1 MSILEKL
8 IRTALVSSLVYILLR
23 YKLDVAFQY
32 MWYVFLFLSI
42 CILFIGI
49 ETFYKKDRSKIR
61 SIGNFEPKDI
71 LNKNEFLKISA
82 KFHLVIGSIIFISSL
97 FVIIGDMFSNLH
109 LSFEFK
115 SYLLLINLGIYFI
128 YFKKLK
134 KHLIKNKI
142 IAD

>member
-8 IRTALVSSLVYILLR
+8 IRTALFSSLVYISIR
-23 YKLDVAFQY
+23 YKLNVAFDY

-42 CILFIGI
+42 CLLFIGI
-49 ETFYKKDRSKIR
+49 ETFYKKTKSKVR
-61 SIGNFEPKDI
+61 SIGNFEPKNI

-97 FVIIGDMFSNLH
+97 FVIIGDMLLNLH

-115 SYLLLINLGIYFI
+115 SYLLLVNLGIYFI
-128 YFKKLK
+128 YFKKIK
-134 KHLIKNKI
+134 KYLITNKI
-142 IAD
+142 ISE